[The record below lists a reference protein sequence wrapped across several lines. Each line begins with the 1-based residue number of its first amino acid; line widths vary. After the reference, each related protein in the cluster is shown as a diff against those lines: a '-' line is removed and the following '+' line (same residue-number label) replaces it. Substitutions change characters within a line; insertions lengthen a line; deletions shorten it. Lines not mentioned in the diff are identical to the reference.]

1 MAQPSFDSILNAV
14 MLAESGGRRYDD
26 RGNLLTSPKG
36 AQGEMQVM
44 PRTARDPG
52 FGVEPAKSSSPDELA
67 RVGRDYLRTMLDR
80 YGSLDKALVA
90 YNWGPKNADAWIAKG
105 ADPAKLPDET
115 KKYVSR
121 VQSTLSAQPR
131 TTAQASATPE
141 AAPAVAPAR
150 GAPARGAPAAAPVA
164 ATKVSE
170 ARPAD
175 LGASYQAALALSF
188 LADEDEKESGR
199 REYDERQPS
208 AASQWLARETRKVT
222 PESLAMPF
230 RSPFAEPEPV
240 KAADGGF
247 IAVGY
252 NQGGEAKTGE
262 WKDGPPPEL
271 PPERGIKDLQ
281 EELAKLGLPGLPQ
294 PVKPPTMMDKLRRG
308 AYTALHTWQDMPK
321 TLVARDI
328 ELGLFLANKY
338 NLMPPE
344 LQQWMNEERERR
356 QFLREQRMRGYEDG
370 GEVEA
375 VASKSTEPPSRPEP
389 FRVPPG
395 QMEARLREFNRLDPA
410 TQSLIARDDPRVQ
423 FALTPAP
430 ASVSAPYT
438 LSTMPGAR
446 ALYDQ
451 TLAGT
456 TTGGYVHPA
465 LRMQDR
471 SSLKQI
477 PTQDVV
483 FLRPGRDQSQE
494 LQSRAHEAEHLL
506 AKRGLGDA
514 TAINDKFDELIK
526 DSKARRSFVERAVS
540 VQPYLEKTYGTKSTY
555 FTPEMLAFQDKRGR
569 GANLLY
575 EQFAELAAIE
585 QATGKDLTKDPEL
598 RKTIFKDKK
607 VREVYN
613 SLTGL
618 RQTRLDAR
626 DLAPYTPI
634 PEKPEGMMEFIRGK
648 LGFKEGGEAKSED
661 APSPEELERASKPA
675 FGIVPS
681 SGKGRKQSRVSEA
694 LQSGEAQLA
703 AAKGLTML
711 PQNIVGAPVDIATLV
726 ARPFGYNVEKPVMGS
741 DWLKEKTRAAGL
753 AFQEPE
759 DPTLRAFFQAGDI
772 SSNLINPAGAT
783 RTAVRGVEKTGQA
796 AKALA
801 EFATRPVERDPFLSG
816 PMGAQRGAIRLPG
829 GHFQLESTFNMS
841 EGAGYVDPISP
852 FIQAVYSPSRDKALD
867 EWFNKRV
874 TTYFRRDLGTERDPF
889 VLAAEQG
896 RKTHHALR
904 TDVDMDSPYKIPLA
918 MQEARRAEGMDPMG
932 IAKTPRGQRLE
943 YASDRGIVPSEL
955 QDVPSRMIPP
965 GLRQFVETDPTMRL
979 YSLGEVGDLQLG
991 SMKRELFNMR
1001 NQGPE
1006 YSKHGLTANIP
1017 QEYRI
1022 PDSALQGLTL
1032 DQASERVALFQDW
1045 KNKTNQRLAVKAIR
1059 QDPDIARTQLS
1070 DGSVW
1075 AEPPDLIENPKIRD
1089 MVLDVGCAGGWCTKD
1104 EATAEAYG
1112 ATQNRLAILLGPKG
1126 SPEAQLTITRN
1137 TPDVKDFLRFNP
1149 EMQQLFGVTPSQLHS
1164 MDVRAA
1170 IYRSPQFMDWISVQP
1185 PNMSITEIKGAQ
1197 NKGNIVDQPYVKKV
1211 QEYVQNLDKQYDLL
1225 DVKNLKGI
1233 GLEDLLS
1240 HVRNAFPPGFP
1251 IREEQI
1257 PAIQKEAVRLNGG
1270 TRYISVLPKGSGTGP
1285 DLSSMNELLVQ
1296 AYKNVTQR

>member
-141 AAPAVAPAR
+141 AAPAA
-150 GAPARGAPAAAPVA
+150 APARGAPAAAPVR
-164 ATKVSE
+164 VSE

-175 LGASYQAALALSF
+175 LGPSYQAALALSF
-188 LADEDEKESGR
+188 LSDEDEKESGR

-271 PPERGIKDLQ
+271 PPEEPFI
-281 EELAKLGLPGLPQ
+281 PGLSSMRP
-294 PVKPPTMMDKLRRG
+294 KERTAKDMLRQ
-308 AYTALHTWQDMPK
+308 AYHS
-321 TLVARDI
+321 ARDFVEDAPLTPMAI
-328 ELGLFLANKY
+328 GMEGALMLADRY
-338 NLMPPE
+338 NLMPPHMRQ
-344 LQQWMNEERERR
+344 LMGEERARRLARRDLRR
-356 QFLREQRMRGYEDG
+356 QGYEDG

-483 FLRPGRDQSQE
+483 FLRPGRDQAQE

-514 TAINDKFDELIK
+514 TAINDKFDELMK
-526 DSKARRSFVERAVS
+526 DSRARRAFVEKAVS

-555 FTPEMLAFQDKRGR
+555 FMPEMLAFQDKRGR

-613 SLTGL
+613 ALTGL

-626 DLAPYTPI
+626 DLSPYTPI
-634 PEKPEGMMEFIRGK
+634 PEKSDGMMEFIRSK

-661 APSPEELERASKPA
+661 APSPEELERASKAA

-681 SGKGRKQSRVSEA
+681 SGKGRKQSRVSDA

-711 PQNIVGAPVDIATLV
+711 PQNMVGAPVDIATMV

-741 DWLKEKTRAAGL
+741 EWLKEKSRAAGL

-759 DPTLRAFFQAGDI
+759 DPTLRAFFTAGDI

-783 RTAVRGVEKTGQA
+783 RTAVRGAEKTGEA
-796 AKALA
+796 ARALA

-829 GHFQLESTFNMS
+829 GHFQLERTTDMS
-841 EGAGYVDPISP
+841 EGAGYIDPISP
-852 FIQAVYSPSRDKALD
+852 FIQAVYSPTRDKALD

-1045 KNKTNQRLAVKAIR
+1045 KDKTNQRLAVKAIK

-1075 AEPPDLIENPKIRD
+1075 AEPPDLIENPRIRD

-1104 EATAEAYG
+1104 EANAEAYG
-1112 ATQNRLAILLGPKG
+1112 AIKNRLAILFGSKG

-1137 TPDVKDFLRFNP
+1137 PPDVKDFLRFNP
-1149 EMQQLFGVTPSQLHS
+1149 EMQQLFGVTPNQLYS

-1170 IYRSPQFMDWISVQP
+1170 IYRSPQFMDWMSAQP

-1211 QEYVQNLDKQYDLL
+1211 QEYVQNLDKQYGLL
-1225 DVKNLKGI
+1225 NVENLKGI

-1240 HVRNAFPPGFP
+1240 HVRNAFPRGFP

-1270 TRYISVLPKGSGTGP
+1270 TRYISVLP